1 MVALPS
7 SAWFMGRIMDGLNV
21 FHIKTGNFMGV
32 QNGIEVTPPLG
43 SCRQKYTPKAIRW
56 KKKKHVF
63 VSRDRPLQTTCFFL
77 ARIELVHQIW
87 SCSSKHPYGGSR
99 FQSFGPTHLSVDWC
113 KGNFTGIFRGTSV
126 KSDDLWC
133 SHFHTTW
140 TMVSK

>member
-7 SAWFMGRIMDGLNV
+7 SAWFMGRIMDDLNV

-32 QNGIEVTPPLG
+32 QNGIEVTPPWDPAG
-43 SCRQKYTPKAIRW
+43 RNIRQRRFDG
-56 KKKKHVF
+56 KKKNTFLYPGIGLSKPHVF
-63 VSRDRPLQTTCFFL
+63 WP
-77 ARIELVHQIW
+77 ELNWCTKFGHVHQSI
-87 SCSSKHPYGGSR
+87 HMGVPGSNH
-99 FQSFGPTHLSVDWC
+99 FGPTHLSVDWC